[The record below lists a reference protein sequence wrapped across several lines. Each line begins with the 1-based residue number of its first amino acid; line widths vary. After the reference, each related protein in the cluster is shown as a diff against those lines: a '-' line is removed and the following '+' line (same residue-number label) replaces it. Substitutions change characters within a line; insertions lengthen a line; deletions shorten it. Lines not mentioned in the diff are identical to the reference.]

1 MEQLMKTFEDQI
13 NYANNP
19 NVEEQQ
25 KSDLWWGYTFV
36 NGVLEG
42 NGKIWLVTHTDITID
57 NSIEWVSGCCLM
69 QLSTIFQ
76 LYHGGQFYW

>member
-1 MEQLMKTFEDQI
+1 
-13 NYANNP
+13 
-19 NVEEQQ
+19 
-25 KSDLWWGYTFV
+25 LWWGYTFV

-57 NSIEWVSGCCLM
+57 NSIEWVCGCCLM

-76 LYHGGQFYW
+76 LYRGGQFYW